1 MKCMHK
7 AESNRQSY
15 GGIYHVMKK
24 EELPMTVKSSAAAGL
39 VGLMLAGAAVTVY
52 RSPRMRARRMA
63 RRAGMAMDAVGTM
76 LQSMAVMTR

>member
-1 MKCMHK
+1 M
-7 AESNRQSY
+7 
-15 GGIYHVMKK
+15 I
-24 EELPMTVKSSAAAGL
+24 VKSSAAVGL
-39 VGLMLAGAAVTVY
+39 VSLVLAGAAVTAY